1 MPVEAK
7 EEVMQAL
14 QQFLS
19 AFERLDFERLA
30 ACFAQDEGVSVIF
43 PSTTR
48 RGIYRGW
55 TAVERAWR
63 EVLQDEKYT
72 SQAGRIKLAP
82 SDLTIQVFGET
93 AICTF
98 LVNSD
103 PPAVAHRRTIVF
115 LRRDGRWLIV
125 HLHGS
130 NLDE

>member
-14 QQFLS
+14 RKFLEV
-19 AFERLDFERLA
+19 FERLDFERFA
-30 ACFAQDEGVSVIF
+30 SCFLHTDEVTIIL

-48 RGIYRGW
+48 RVIYRGW
-55 TAVERAWR
+55 PAVERAWQ
-63 EVLQDEKYT
+63 EVFQDEKYT
-72 SQAGRIKLAP
+72 SQAGRIKLMP
-82 SDLTIQVFGET
+82 SDLTIQVFGEA

-103 PPAVAHRRTIVF
+103 PPAIAHRRTFVF
-115 LRRDGRWLIV
+115 LRREGRWLIV